1 MLSSDKKNNRQLAP
15 GLKANTWN
23 LGQGICLL
31 MRCLITRLYWEFWR
45 SHVSHVTVTCS
56 DFYLS
61 RESRTAYIYTGYV
74 VLIIF
79 TQIIVEGSIWHV
91 VVCLSVRPTRSNTGS
106 TRSRLYTGANGTA
119 EQQNK
124 SQNSWSAWLTNNSKQ
139 IHHIEYRVLICLA
152 RHRIYGPI
160 DAIFQLSVKSGLM
173 HNPILFHFFNK
184 IIWDNNIAKIT
195 GG

>member
-1 MLSSDKKNNRQLAP
+1 MRNIKSTCIITLYKPSLQTSNKTIIKLHYKALTIKLCTLTRTLYATAGQINHTTSLLHAMLSSDKKNNRQLLP

-31 MRCLITRLYWEFWR
+31 MRCLITRLYWDFWR
-45 SHVSHVTVTCS
+45 SRVSHVSVTCS

-74 VLIIF
+74 VLIIC

-91 VVCLSVRPTRSNTGS
+91 VVCLSVWPTRSNTGS
-106 TRSRLYTGANGTA
+106 TRSRLYTGANGTV

-124 SQNSWSAWLTNNSKQ
+124 T
-139 IHHIEYRVLICLA
+139 V
-152 RHRIYGPI
+152 RIV
-160 DAIFQLSVKSGLM
+160 DQCD
-173 HNPILFHFFNK
+173 
-184 IIWDNNIAKIT
+184 WQT
-195 GG
+195 